1 MPGTPAPRPP
11 SPPWGAW
18 CANARAARASR
29 QALASARALARA
41 RLLPFGACLGAGRPA
56 WCGRTHPMAPNN
68 APILITAHEL
78 TKSFGARPLFK
89 NISFSASAGERV
101 GLIGPNGA
109 GKSTLLRILA
119 GTMSP
124 DEGHLSRKVN

>member
-1 MPGTPAPRPP
+1 
-11 SPPWGAW
+11 
-18 CANARAARASR
+18 
-29 QALASARALARA
+29 
-41 RLLPFGACLGAGRPA
+41 
-56 WCGRTHPMAPNN
+56 MAPNN

-124 DEGHLSRKVN
+124 DEGHLSRKVNLRIGYLAQVPAFAEDATVVEAVRGTRPHEDW